1 MMTLCAVSGAV
12 EVKMDKLMIPVGRLV
27 GSIGMLVVLLAVAA
41 RALGHFWIGGLQTGT
56 ILLGGI
62 GAIGIGSFL
71 LLFAL
76 TLQEP
81 RR

>member
-1 MMTLCAVSGAV
+1 
-12 EVKMDKLMIPVGRLV
+12 MDKLMIPVGRLV

-41 RALGHFWIGGLQTGT
+41 RALGYFWIGGLQTGT

-62 GAIGIGSFL
+62 GAIGIGTFL
-71 LLFAL
+71 LLSAL
-76 TLQEP
+76 TLQVP